1 MTNGPPTSSIFR
13 CSRIFLTQFLRTK
26 LQDQLL
32 NLSDAISL
40 KEKNDKRIKELEAE
54 LARKKIED
62 AEMLQDM
69 KGNFS
74 YIHRYIHMNDQL
86 NFTLLA
92 ECLRAQKQFKMASQ
106 EAAKEAKTQL
116 KVDAHKIIKVSLFQ
130 YFSVHY
136 TENRY

>member
-1 MTNGPPTSSIFR
+1 M
-13 CSRIFLTQFLRTK
+13 
-26 LQDQLL
+26 
-32 NLSDAISL
+32 SDAISH

-69 KGNFS
+69 KGTFRES
-74 YIHRYIHMNDQL
+74 YFALSGSNIDTKNNQP
-86 NFTLLA
+86 LA

-116 KVDAHKIIKVSLFQ
+116 KVDAHKIIKVTLVLI
-130 YFSVHY
+130 FSSSYYELHN
-136 TENRY
+136 TEKMTKMPNRSERQLPEKRINNCVIN